1 MSEKKTISDDVDSDG
16 DFKAYV
22 EAQENAF
29 AIVPTVII
37 EENLVVVV
45 ETNPNAVTAITAMQE
60 AISATED
67 ELELVTL
74 KLKAM
79 KLKLKQEQKRAIS
92 PTTRQTASLN
102 VFVSGKHRQL
112 HNSKEGIL
120 FYRTD
125 GNRITPVKKLR
136 GTLSN
141 AVVRASG
148 ESIWDGGSISVH
160 LNDPEYATIVA
171 NENEIIDA

>member
-1 MSEKKTISDDVDSDG
+1 MSEKQTTSDVDSDG

-22 EAQENAF
+22 AIQENAF
-29 AIVPTVII
+29 AIVPTVI

-45 ETNPNAVTAITAMQE
+45 ETNPNAATAITAMQE

-125 GNRITPVKKLR
+125 GNRIAPVKNLR
-136 GTLSN
+136 ATLSN
-141 AVVRASG
+141 AAVRASG
-148 ESIWDGGSISVH
+148 GSIWDGGSISVH

-171 NENEIIDA
+171 NENETKIDT